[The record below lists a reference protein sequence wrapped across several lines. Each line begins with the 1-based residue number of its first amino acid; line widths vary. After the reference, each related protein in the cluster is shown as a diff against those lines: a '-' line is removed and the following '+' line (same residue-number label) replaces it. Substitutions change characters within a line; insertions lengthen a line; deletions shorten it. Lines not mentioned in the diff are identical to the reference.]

1 MAKVSPTR
9 QALLER
15 KSRIELA
22 QQGRDLL
29 EKKRTALMEEIL
41 RAAQSVMHE
50 ADELR
55 QAASLARRALARAE
69 TVAGPEAVRSA
80 ALVARGEVPIEV
92 TIANVMGVRIPELEQ
107 RRVSRSMLERGY
119 APTGTSVTIDEAASA
134 FETEVKAIIDL
145 AESELRLRRLTDEI
159 QSTSRRLNALDEI
172 MIPRLER
179 ERDSIELTLSE
190 RERAEH
196 FRLMQAKKLI
206 ERRRGTSEG

>member
-29 EKKRTALMEEIL
+29 EKKRAALMEEIL
-41 RAAQSVMHE
+41 RAAQAVMHE

-55 QAASLARRALARAE
+55 QAASQARRALARAE
-69 TVAGPEAVRSA
+69 TVAGPAAVRSA
-80 ALVARGEVPIEV
+80 ALAARGEVPIEV
-92 TIANVMGVRIPELEQ
+92 TIVNVMGVRIPELEQ
-107 RRVSRSMLERGY
+107 RRVSRTKLERGY
-119 APTGTSVTIDEAASA
+119 APAGTSVTIDEAASA
-134 FETEVKAIIDL
+134 FEGEVDAIIDL

-159 QSTSRRLNALDEI
+159 QSTSRRLNALDEV

-179 ERDSIELTLSE
+179 ERDSIELALSE

-196 FRLMQAKKLI
+196 FRLMRAKKMF
-206 ERRRGTSEG
+206 ERRREQSK

>member
-1 MAKVSPTR
+1 MAKVPPTR

-15 KSRIELA
+15 KERIELA

-29 EKKRTALMEEIL
+29 EKKRAALMEEIL
-41 RAAQSVMHE
+41 RVAQAVMHE

-80 ALVARGEVPIEV
+80 ALATRGEVPIEV
-92 TIANVMGVRIPELEQ
+92 TITNVMGVRIPELEK

-119 APTGTSVTIDEAASA
+119 APTGTSVMIDEAASA
-134 FETEVKAIIDL
+134 FEAEVDAIIDL
-145 AESELRLRRLTDEI
+145 ADSELRLRRLTDEI
-159 QSTSRRLNALDEI
+159 QSTSRRLNALDEV
-172 MIPRLER
+172 MIPRLED
-179 ERDSIELTLSE
+179 ERNAIELALDE

-196 FRLMQAKKLI
+196 FRLMRAKKLI
-206 ERRRGTSEG
+206 ERKRAGSG